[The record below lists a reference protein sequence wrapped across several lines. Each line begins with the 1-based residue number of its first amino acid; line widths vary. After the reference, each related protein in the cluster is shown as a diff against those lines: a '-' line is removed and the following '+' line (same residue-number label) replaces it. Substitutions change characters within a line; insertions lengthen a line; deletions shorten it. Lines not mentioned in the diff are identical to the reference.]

1 MLPRHR
7 ATTGRMTEK
16 AVTGNR
22 SLQTTPDFFPASRRT
37 GGLRQKSKVEPVQG
51 SDPVTNNA
59 NGSNWETVALWL
71 FIAGIFIA
79 SVLAGYLFWAKLSFR
94 SP

>member
-1 MLPRHR
+1 
-7 ATTGRMTEK
+7 MTER
-16 AVTGNR
+16 AVPEGR
-22 SLQTTPDFFPASRRT
+22 SLQTAPDPFPASRRA
-37 GGLRQKSKVEPVQG
+37 GGLGEKTKVEPVQG
-51 SDPVTNNA
+51 SRPATNNA

-79 SVLAGYLFWAKLSFR
+79 SVLAGYLFWVKLSFR